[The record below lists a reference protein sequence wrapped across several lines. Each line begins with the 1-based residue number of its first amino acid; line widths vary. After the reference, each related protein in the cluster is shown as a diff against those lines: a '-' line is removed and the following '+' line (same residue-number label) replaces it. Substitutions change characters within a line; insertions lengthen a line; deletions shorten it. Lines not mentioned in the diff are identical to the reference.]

1 MTGNLTFGGTSAAD
15 YGISVDCSQSFAT
28 PQRRVETAQVLG
40 RSGDIILYDPGVFDD
55 VIISYPCFIASD
67 FMSRFPDFM
76 AHIHSKRGRQR
87 LEDTAH
93 TDRFRDAYFMQA
105 ITPQTGAFNKSGMFA
120 LQFSCG
126 PWWLNSGQTA
136 IDYTEDGT
144 ITNPTMF
151 YAKPTYYVEG
161 IGTVTL
167 SSNAGSVSF
176 TTTDSPTTINV
187 ANAEA
192 DHTISGNYIQ
202 IPHGTYSV
210 TLGEGITLVRITP
223 YWWTI

>member
-1 MTGNLTFGGTSAAD
+1 MTGNLTFGGISAAD

-40 RSGDIILYDPGVFDD
+40 RNGDIVLYDPGVFDD

-67 FMSRFPDFM
+67 FVSRFPDFM

-93 TDRFRDAYFMQA
+93 TDRYRSAYFMQA
-105 ITPQTGAFNKSGMFA
+105 ITPQTGAFNKSGMFT

-126 PWWLNSGQTA
+126 PWWLNSGMTP
-136 IDYTEDGT
+136 IDYTESGA
-144 ITNPTMF
+144 ITNPTQF
-151 YAKPTYYVEG
+151 TAKPTYYVEG
-161 IGTVTL
+161 TGRISFGSGTPYMEI
-167 SSNAGSVSF
+167 
-176 TTTDSPTTINV
+176 TTSGTTINV
-187 ANAEA
+187 SNMESNNAFGG
-192 DHTISGNYIQ
+192 SYIQ
-202 IPHGTYSV
+202 LSPGTSSF
-210 TLGEGITLVRITP
+210 TLGEGITLFRVTP

>member
-1 MTGNLTFGGTSAAD
+1 MTGNLTFGGISAAD

-55 VIISYPCFIASD
+55 VVISYPCFIASD

-93 TDRFRDAYFMQA
+93 TDRYRSAYFMQA
-105 ITPQTGAFNKSGMFA
+105 ITPQTGAFNKSGMFT

-126 PWWLNSGQTA
+126 PWWLNSGMTP
-136 IDYTEDGT
+136 IDYTESGT
-144 ITNPTMF
+144 IINPTQF
-151 YAKPTYYVEG
+151 TAKPTYYVEG
-161 IGTVTL
+161 TGRISFGSGTPYMEI
-167 SSNAGSVSF
+167 
-176 TTTDSPTTINV
+176 TTSGTTINV
-187 ANAEA
+187 SNLEA
-192 DHTISGNYIQ
+192 DHSFTGSYITLS
-202 IPHGTYSV
+202 PGTSSF
-210 TLGEGITLVRITP
+210 TLDEGITLFRITP

>member
-1 MTGNLTFGGTSAAD
+1 MTGNFTFGGISAAD

-55 VIISYPCFIASD
+55 VVISYPCFIASD

-93 TDRFRDAYFMQA
+93 TDRYRSAYFMQA
-105 ITPQTGAFNKSGMFA
+105 ITPQTGAFNKSGMFT

-126 PWWLNSGQTA
+126 PWWLNSGMTP
-136 IDYTEDGT
+136 IDYTESGT
-144 ITNPTMF
+144 IINPTQF
-151 YAKPTYYVEG
+151 TAKPTYYVEG
-161 IGTVTL
+161 TGRISFGSGTPYMEI
-167 SSNAGSVSF
+167 
-176 TTTDSPTTINV
+176 TTSGTTINV
-187 ANAEA
+187 SNLEA
-192 DHTISGNYIQ
+192 DHSFTGSYITLS
-202 IPHGTYSV
+202 PGTSSF
-210 TLGEGITLVRITP
+210 TLDEGITLFRITP

>member
-1 MTGNLTFGGTSAAD
+1 MTGNLTFGGISAAD

-40 RSGDIILYDPGVFDD
+40 RNGDIILYDPGVFDD

-93 TDRFRDAYFMQA
+93 TDRYRTAYFMQA
-105 ITPQTGAFNKSGMFA
+105 VTPQTGAFNKSGMFT
-120 LQFSCG
+120 LQFACG
-126 PWWLNSGQTA
+126 PWWLNSGMTP
-136 IDYTEDGT
+136 IDYTESGT
-144 ITNPTMF
+144 ITNPTQF
-151 YAKPTYYVEG
+151 TAKPTYYVEG
-161 IGTVTL
+161 TGRISFGSGTPYMEI
-167 SSNAGSVSF
+167 
-176 TTTDSPTTINV
+176 TTSGTTINV
-187 ANAEA
+187 SNMESDNAFGG
-192 DHTISGNYIQ
+192 SYVSLS
-202 IPHGTYSV
+202 PGTSSF
-210 TLGEGITLVRITP
+210 TLGEGITLFRVTP

>member
-1 MTGNLTFGGTSAAD
+1 MTGNLIFGNISAAD

-40 RSGDIILYDPGVFDD
+40 RNGDIILYDPGVFDD
-55 VIISYPCFIASD
+55 VVISYPCFIASD

-87 LEDTAH
+87 LEDSVH
-93 TDRFRDAYFMQA
+93 PDRYRSAYFMQA
-105 ITPQTGAFNKSGMFA
+105 ITPQTGAFNKSGMFT

-126 PWWLNSGQTA
+126 PWWLNSGMVP
-136 IDYTEDGT
+136 IDYTESGT

-151 YAKPTYYVEG
+151 LSKPTYYIEG
-161 IGTVTL
+161 TGRITFSGGYMDIIT
-167 SSNAGSVSF
+167 SG
-176 TTTDSPTTINV
+176 TTINV
-187 ANAEA
+187 SNRESDNAFGGSY
-192 DHTISGNYIQ
+192 ISLS
-202 IPHGTYSV
+202 PGTSPFS
-210 TLGEGITLVRITP
+210 LDEGITLFRVTP